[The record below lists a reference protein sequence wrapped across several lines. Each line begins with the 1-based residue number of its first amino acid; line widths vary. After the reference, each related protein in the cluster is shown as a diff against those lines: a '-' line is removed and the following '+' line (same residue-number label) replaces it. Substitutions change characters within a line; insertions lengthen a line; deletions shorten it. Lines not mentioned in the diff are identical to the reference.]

1 LPFLVGASIL
11 LTLVYAF
18 KHPRPFRERGDFMKP
33 LSAVLFATLA
43 ACLLAPAPAFAR
55 QETRYT
61 VLMVGKP
68 AGFQTSTVK
77 PDGAREF
84 AYEYNDRGRGPKYRT
99 TIKLDSAGLPVS
111 LDTSGNDYL
120 KAPVAETFTFEN
132 GVARWK
138 NSAEAGEKRLATGAF
153 YNSMNGAPEEFALLA
168 QALLRAPN
176 GRLPL
181 LPEGEATIARTGE
194 LTLKEGDKTR
204 RVLSYEITGL
214 GFTPSTIWLDEDT
227 SFFATVSSWV
237 SVVREGWEASVP
249 SLLQRQDELEA
260 GRTAKLA
267 HALTRRPATPLA
279 FKNANLFDSETGR
292 TMPHTTV
299 VVEGNRIKAVGR
311 DGKVPVPKNAE
322 VVDARG
328 RTLMP
333 GLWDMHVHIFPNEGL
348 MHVAAG
354 VTSVRDMGNDIDTL
368 LGLRKKID
376 AGEEIGP
383 RITMAGLLDGRGP
396 FAGPTKVLV
405 DTEEE
410 ARAAVDNFARLG
422 YSQIKIYSSIKPEL
436 VPKLVALAHAKGLR
450 VSGHVPAF
458 MSAEQFVRAGAD
470 EFQHINFFV
479 LNFLFDEVKD
489 TRTPVRFTS
498 VADRA
503 ATIDLSSARVRSF
516 VELLKERKTVV
527 DPTVNIFEGMFTDR
541 PGRTPTGYAPIA
553 ERLPPQV
560 RRYLLAGGLPVPEGK
575 DERYRE
581 SAQALLRMIK
591 LLYDAGVTLV
601 AGTDATPG
609 FALHRELELYAEAG
623 IPAPEVLR
631 LATIGAARVMKR
643 DGELGSIA
651 PGKLADLILVE
662 GDPARRISDIR
673 RVSLVVKDGAV
684 YEPAALYR
692 SIGVRP

>member
-1 LPFLVGASIL
+1 
-11 LTLVYAF
+11 
-18 KHPRPFRERGDFMKP
+18 MKRLFP
-33 LSAVLFATLA
+33 GLFAALA
-43 ACLLAPAPAFAR
+43 LCLLARAPARA
-55 QETRYT
+55 QEVTRYT
-61 VLMVGKP
+61 VLMVGNP
-68 AGFQTSTVK
+68 AGSETSAVR

-84 AYEYNDRGRGPKYRT
+84 TYEFNDRGRGPKYRT
-99 TIKLDSAGLPVS
+99 VIRLDAAGLPVS

-120 KAPVAETFTFEN
+120 KAPVAETYSFEN

-138 NSAEAGEKRLATGAF
+138 NSSEAGEKRLAANGF
-153 YNSMNGAPEEFALLA
+153 YNSINGAPEEFALLA
-168 QALLRAPN
+168 RALLKAPN

-181 LPEGEATIARTGE
+181 LPEGEAAIQRTGDV
-194 LTLKEGDKTR
+194 TLKDGERTR
-204 RVLSYEITGL
+204 RVVSYEVTGL
-214 GFTPSTIWLDEDT
+214 GFTPSTIWLEEDGT
-227 SFFATVSSWV
+227 FFASVSAWLT
-237 SVVREGWEASVP
+237 VVREGFEASVP
-249 SLLQRQDELEA
+249 ALLKKQDELEA
-260 GRTAKLA
+260 GRTARLA
-267 HALTRRPATPLA
+267 HTLARRPSAPLA
-279 FKNANLFDSETGR
+279 FEHANLFDSETGR
-292 TMPHTTV
+292 TLPNTTV
-299 VVEGNRIKAVGR
+299 VVEGNRIKAVGP

-322 VVDARG
+322 VLDARG

-333 GLWDMHVHIFPNEGL
+333 GLWDMHVHLGPNDGL

-354 VTSVRDMGNDIDTL
+354 VTSVRDMGNDIDAL
-368 LGLRKKID
+368 SALRKNFE

-383 RITMAGLLDGRGP
+383 RVMMAGLMDGRGP
-396 FAGPTKVLV
+396 YTGPTKVLV

-410 ARAAVDNFARLG
+410 ARAAVDSFARLG

-436 VPKLVALAHAKGLR
+436 VPILAKLAHEKGLR

-489 TRTPVRFTS
+489 TRTPVRFTA

-503 ATIDLSSARVRSF
+503 ATIDLNSPRVRSF
-516 VELLKERKTVV
+516 VELLKERKTVI
-527 DPTVNIFEGMFTDR
+527 DPTVNVFESMFTDR
-541 PGRTPTGYAPIA
+541 PGQMPAGYATVA

-560 RRYLLAGGLPVPEGK
+560 RRYLLTGGLPVPEGK

-581 SAQALLRMIK
+581 SEKALLRMIK
-591 LLYDAGVTLV
+591 MLYDAGVPIV

-623 IPAPEVLR
+623 IPSNEVLR
-631 LATIGAARVMKR
+631 IATLGAARVMKR
-643 DGELGSIA
+643 GGELGSVA

-662 GDPARRISDIR
+662 GDPARRVSDIR
-673 RVSLVVKDGAV
+673 RVSLVVKDGVV
-684 YEPAALYR
+684 YEPAALYK